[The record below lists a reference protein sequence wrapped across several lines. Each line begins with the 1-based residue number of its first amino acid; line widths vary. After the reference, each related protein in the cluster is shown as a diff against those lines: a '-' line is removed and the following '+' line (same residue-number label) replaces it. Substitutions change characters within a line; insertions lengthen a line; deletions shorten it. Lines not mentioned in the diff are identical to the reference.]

1 MPSAVD
7 WSEFS
12 VWCFAP
18 KDVQKIN
25 DRLLRLRDRSDM
37 STQGDS
43 LRTLSL
49 TASSIVACTA
59 CARRWVEERLP
70 VRKGPGATLIKSQR
84 HHTSAFKYVY
94 AQFAAGAIGGGT
106 ATYSTHWLDTIKVK
120 MQTFPNVYNSGTF
133 CLRDTIRHEGV
144 KGLYLGATPAL
155 IGQTCKTSVV
165 FLSYGVCEETIARL
179 SGYQNVEELKTWH
192 HASAGAMAGIL
203 SSFVL
208 CPLELLKCRLQALQQ
223 TASLG
228 GVTARVSPYSIA
240 RAVLKTEGVRGLY
253 RGLPGIWTK
262 DVPGSFIYFGSYEMA
277 KNFVRKMGPE
287 RQLGVGDVFLCGMFA
302 GLCYCITHPIETVK
316 TRVQVTSGHS
326 ANTKGFFRAFAE
338 IAKTEGFRPMCSGIK
353 PSMLRASIYSGVQF
367 VTYEAVKDYFL
378 AEMD

>member
-94 AQFAAGAIGGGT
+94 AQFAAGAIG
-106 ATYSTHWLDTIKVK
+106 
-120 MQTFPNVYNSGTF
+120 
-133 CLRDTIRHEGV
+133 R
-144 KGLYLGATPAL
+144 
-155 IGQTCKTSVV
+155 
-165 FLSYGVCEETIARL
+165 
-179 SGYQNVEELKTWH
+179 
-192 HASAGAMAGIL
+192 
-203 SSFVL
+203 
-208 CPLELLKCRLQALQQ
+208 
-223 TASLG
+223 
-228 GVTARVSPYSIA
+228 
-240 RAVLKTEGVRGLY
+240 
-253 RGLPGIWTK
+253 
-262 DVPGSFIYFGSYEMA
+262 
-277 KNFVRKMGPE
+277 
-287 RQLGVGDVFLCGMFA
+287 
-302 GLCYCITHPIETVK
+302 
-316 TRVQVTSGHS
+316 
-326 ANTKGFFRAFAE
+326 
-338 IAKTEGFRPMCSGIK
+338 
-353 PSMLRASIYSGVQF
+353 
-367 VTYEAVKDYFL
+367 
-378 AEMD
+378 